1 MTTITTTTKYEDLP
15 LEDIINNYIRLKT
28 LERERN
34 KKSYEKLKNN
44 KDKYFDRLNSN
55 LEYQLNRIDDIKS
68 DEEKLKQHKERRKE
82 INKKAYLKRKQQQ
95 QQQS

>member
-1 MTTITTTTKYEDLP
+1 MTTITTTTCKYEDLP
-15 LEDIINNYIRLKT
+15 LEDIINNYIRLKEK
-28 LERERN
+28 ERERN
-34 KKSYEKLKNN
+34 KRSYEKLKNN

-68 DEEKLKQHKERRKE
+68 DEDKLKQHKERRKE

-95 QQQS
+95 QQS

>member
-1 MTTITTTTKYEDLP
+1 MTTITTTKYEDLP
-15 LEDIINNYIRLKT
+15 LEDIINNYIRLKEK
-28 LERERN
+28 ERERN
-34 KKSYEKLKNN
+34 KRSYEKLKNN

-68 DEEKLKQHKERRKE
+68 DEDKLKQHKERRKE

-95 QQQS
+95 QQS